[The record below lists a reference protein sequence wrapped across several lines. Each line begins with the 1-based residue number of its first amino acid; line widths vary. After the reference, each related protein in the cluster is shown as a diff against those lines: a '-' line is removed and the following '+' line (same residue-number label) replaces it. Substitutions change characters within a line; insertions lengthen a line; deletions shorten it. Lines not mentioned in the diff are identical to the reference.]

1 MYDTAREKMNASQD
15 KYTTHV
21 DKKKLDDILKVD
33 CTVYVKFARRKRMK
47 LVPNW
52 Y

>member
-1 MYDTAREKMNASQD
+1 MYNIAREKMNASQD
-15 KYTTHV
+15 KYTTYI
-21 DKKKLDDILKVD
+21 DNKKLDDILKVD
-33 CTVYVKFARRKRMK
+33 CTVYVNFARMKRMK